1 LVFSPS
7 YAYNRLRHEV
17 FAGDR
22 SWWCRWMGLLD
33 RRWSSCADKPY
44 TLPVLGQMAQAHL
57 RRNHA
62 LSTLRIPGISHVL
75 AVASGKGGVGKT
87 TVAVNLALAL
97 HQDGVRVGLF
107 DADLHG
113 PNIPLMLGIHPKPS
127 AGRPLN
133 IPVVRTDRTPY
144 IPPLERFGLKA
155 MSLGFLVGDTDTI
168 LADGPLA
175 AGMIRQTL
183 QDVLWGELDV
193 LLLDFPPGTGE
204 PQQTLLKTIHLD
216 AALLVT
222 TPQDLSL
229 MDTSRS
235 LGLFRQA
242 GVPIL
247 GVIENMSFLYCPHCG
262 EPIEV
267 FARSQREWAVT
278 DTGCEQLG
286 RIPLHMTLSRMVD
299 TAHPL
304 LQTIQDSPEAV
315 AFRRLAAEVSR
326 KVGLQSGG

>member
-1 LVFSPS
+1 
-7 YAYNRLRHEV
+7 
-17 FAGDR
+17 
-22 SWWCRWMGLLD
+22 
-33 RRWSSCADKPY
+33 
-44 TLPVLGQMAQAHL
+44 
-57 RRNHA
+57 
-62 LSTLRIPGISHVL
+62 LSIPRIPGISHVL

-97 HQDGVRVGLF
+97 HQSGLRVGLF

-113 PNIPLMLGIHPKPS
+113 PNIPLMLGIQPKPS

-133 IPVVRTDRTPY
+133 IPLVRTDRRPY

-155 MSLGFLVGDTDTI
+155 MSLGLVLGDTDTI
-168 LADGPLA
+168 LAEGSL
-175 AGMIRQTL
+175 GGRMIRQTL

-216 AALLVT
+216 GVLLVT

-235 LGLFRQA
+235 AGLFRQA

-247 GVIENMSFLYCPHCG
+247 GVIENMSFLSCPHCG

-267 FARSQREWAVT
+267 FARSQRQWAIA
-278 DTGCEQLG
+278 DPACEQLG
-286 RIPLHMTLSRMVD
+286 RIPMHMALSRGVD
-299 TAHPL
+299 PGHPL
-304 LQTIQDSPEAV
+304 LHSTTDSPEAV
-315 AFRRLAAEVSR
+315 AFQRLAAEVAR
-326 KVGLQSGG
+326 KVGLRPRGEEG